1 MATEPREP
9 DDWEL
14 LQTYSSASAAE
25 VDAAYLRSEGVAAK
39 VRPVGDIPGTVDGA
53 QVMVDSTLVHRARWL
68 LKFDAVS
75 EAELEY
81 LATGSLAPP
90 DQEVASE
97 TKRRNRSAWVIGAA
111 LVLAALLAIA
121 HIAGNVAI

>member
-14 LQTYSSASAAE
+14 LQSYSSASAAE

-53 QVMVDSTLVHRARWL
+53 QLMVDSSLVHRARWL

-81 LATGSLAPP
+81 LATGSLAPA
-90 DQEVASE
+90 QEEVPE
-97 TKRRNRSAWVIGAA
+97 TKRSNKSAWVIAAA